1 MEFNGLFGKVVA
13 ELIAEGQADP
23 SILKELYV
31 RHVGLRRAF
40 TIALIKRGK
49 AAGEFLRRH
58 RCRTACRCKRCTG
71 LLQLLVRFEPLTE
84 KYPNAL
90 IDQVLL

>member
-1 MEFNGLFGKVVA
+1 LPK
-13 ELIAEGQADP
+13 GQADP

-40 TIALIKRGK
+40 TIALIERGK

-58 RCRTACRCKRCTG
+58 RYPD
-71 LLQLLVRFEPLTE
+71 VRRDGVAVGRGFAAE
-84 KYPNAL
+84 
-90 IDQVLL
+90 I

>member
-1 MEFNGLFGKVVA
+1 MEFNGLFGKIVA

-40 TIALIKRGK
+40 TIALIEREK

-58 RCRTACRCKRCTG
+58 RWPSCLSMQSLHRRTTASCSASN
-71 LLQLLVRFEPLTE
+71 P
-84 KYPNAL
+84 
-90 IDQVLL
+90 